1 MIGVVIPVHN
11 EEALLAHCLASIIA
25 ASHAEALADEPVQ
38 IVVVLDAC
46 TDRSAAIARS
56 FGIETLAL
64 RARNV
69 GMARAAG
76 ARHLLDNGARWLAFT
91 DADSRVS
98 AGWLAAQLALGA
110 DAVCGSIC
118 VDDWSGHPQHVRD
131 YFRQT
136 YVDADGH
143 QHVHG
148 ANLGVAATAYERAG
162 GFAPLAC
169 SEDVALVERLVETGA
184 RVAWSAAPRV
194 VTSARGASRARG
206 GFGDTLSGWAAR
218 LDRAPEA
225 RQTRESLQPFE
236 AVETARVIETMDTV
250 DTIDTLSAAQE
261 REGRLRT
268 EPS

>member
-11 EEALLAHCLASIIA
+11 EEALLARCLASILA
-25 ASHAEALADEPVQ
+25 ASAAEALGGEAVQ
-38 IVVVLDAC
+38 TVVVLDAC
-46 TDRSAAIARS
+46 TDRSAAIAHS
-56 FGIETLAL
+56 FGVETLVVD
-64 RARNV
+64 ARNV

-76 ARHLLDNGARWLAFT
+76 AQHLLAHGARWLAFT

-98 AGWLAAQLALGA
+98 PGWLAAQLALEA

-131 YFRQT
+131 YFRET

-148 ANLGVAATAYERAG
+148 ANLGVSAQAYRQAG

-169 SEDVALVERLVETGA
+169 SEDVALVQRLLQTGA

-194 VTSARGASRARG
+194 VTSARVASRARG
-206 GFGDTLSGWAAR
+206 GFGDTLGVWAAK
-218 LDRAPEA
+218 LDQLLDPPGH
-225 RQTRESLQPFE
+225 TDPL
-236 AVETARVIETMDTV
+236 DTC
-250 DTIDTLSAAQE
+250 I
-261 REGRLRT
+261 RT